1 MSKERCRNH
10 TRADRMRRVALR
22 ATQYVVALGLLVLV
36 WRLAGPDAVGM
47 LAVADPG
54 WLMLAGVLLLAHT
67 VFAALRWRVTAA
79 PWGIDLTRKQAITEY
94 FLAQLVNTTLPGGVV
109 GDAGRAARSR
119 HHSGLGA
126 AAGAVAIERTIG
138 QLSLFVV
145 LGAAFVV
152 TLVVP
157 TGIVWP
163 TGIAVAVASA
173 LAAVSVAVAGAVAV
187 AVLALTAA
195 ARRAQPRPGG
205 RAARVLNGLRRS
217 LVATDV
223 LRAQGALS
231 AATTACILGAFA
243 CCVAAVGGRMS
254 IVAIAAVVPL
264 VLFAMLLPISIGG
277 WGVREGAAVALLPIA
292 GVAAAE
298 ALAASV
304 AFGIVALAVA
314 LPGLVAIWA
323 RRRTQSAENVPGSEH
338 VVLQHPFR
346 NALPEE
352 SPSTTGEPSHAAPR
366 SARASSVSSASP
378 VPHSA

>member
-1 MSKERCRNH
+1 
-10 TRADRMRRVALR
+10 
-22 ATQYVVALGLLVLV
+22 
-36 WRLAGPDAVGM
+36 
-47 LAVADPG
+47 
-54 WLMLAGVLLLAHT
+54 VLLLAHT

-79 PWGIDLTRKQAITEY
+79 PLGINLTRRLAITEY
-94 FLAQLVNTTLPGGVV
+94 FLAQLVNTTVPGGVV

-138 QLSLFVV
+138 QLSLCVV
-145 LGAAFVV
+145 LGAAFVI
-152 TLVVP
+152 TLVIP

-173 LAAVSVAVAGAVAV
+173 LAAVSVAVA
-187 AVLALTAA
+187 VLAVTVAA
-195 ARRAQPRPGG
+195 GRAQPRPGG
-205 RAARVLNGLRRS
+205 RPARVLDGLRRT

-223 LRAQGALS
+223 LRAQVALS

-264 VLFAMLLPISIGG
+264 VLLAMLLPMSIGG
-277 WGVREGAAVALLPIA
+277 WGVREGAAVALQPIA
-292 GVAAAE
+292 GVAAAD

-314 LPGLVAIWA
+314 LPGLFAIWA
-323 RRRTQSAENVPGSEH
+323 RRRTQRAEIVPGSEH

-346 NALPEE
+346 NALREE
-352 SPSTTGEPSHAAPR
+352 SPSTTDQPFRAAPR

>member
-1 MSKERCRNH
+1 MVL
-10 TRADRMRRVALR
+10 RV
-22 ATQYVVALGLLVLV
+22 TQSVVALGLLVLV
-36 WRLAGPDAVGM
+36 WRLAGPDAIGM
-47 LAVADPG
+47 LATANPG

-79 PWGIDLTRKQAITEY
+79 PLGIDLTRRQAITEY

-126 AAGAVAIERTIG
+126 AAGAVAMERTIG

-145 LGAAFVV
+145 LGAAFVI
-152 TLVVP
+152 TLVLP

-163 TGIAVAVASA
+163 TGIAVTVASV
-173 LAAVSVAVAGAVAV
+173 LVAVSVAV
-187 AVLALTAA
+187 LALAVA

-205 RAARVLNGLRRS
+205 RTARLLDGLRRT

-223 LRAQGALS
+223 LRAQVALS

-243 CCVAAVGGRMS
+243 CCIAAVGGTIS
-254 IVAIAAVVPL
+254 IVAVAAVVPL
-264 VLFAMLLPISIGG
+264 VLLAMLLPLSIGG

-304 AFGIVALAVA
+304 AFGIVASAVA

-323 RRRTQSAENVPGSEH
+323 RRRAQGAEIVPGSEH

-352 SPSTTGEPSHAAPR
+352 SPSTTDERSHAAP
-366 SARASSVSSASP
+366 
-378 VPHSA
+378 

>member
-1 MSKERCRNH
+1 MADERSRDR
-10 TRADRMRRVALR
+10 TRADRVRHVALR
-22 ATQYVVALGLLVLV
+22 ATQSVVAIGLLVLV
-36 WRLAGPDAVGM
+36 WRLAGPDAIGM
-47 LAVADPG
+47 LATADPV

-79 PWGIDLTRKQAITEY
+79 PLGIDLTRRQAITEY
-94 FLAQLVNTTLPGGVV
+94 FLAQLVNTTVPGGVV

-126 AAGAVAIERTIG
+126 AAGAVAMERTIG

-145 LGAAFVV
+145 FGAAFVL
-152 TLVVP
+152 TLVMP
-157 TGIVWP
+157 TGVVWP
-163 TGIAVAVASA
+163 TGIAVGIAGA
-173 LAAVSVAVAGAVAV
+173 LAAAAV
-187 AVLALTAA
+187 AVLALTVA
-195 ARRAQPRPGG
+195 ARRAQPRPDG
-205 RAARVLNGLRRS
+205 RVARILDGVRRS

-223 LRAQGALS
+223 LPAQVALS

-243 CCVAAVGGRMS
+243 CCVIAVGGTMS
-254 IVAIAAVVPL
+254 VVATAAVVPL

-323 RRRTQSAENVPGSEH
+323 RRRTHSTEIVAGSEH

-346 NALPEE
+346 TASPEE
-352 SPSTTGEPSHAAPR
+352 SPSTTDARFHAAP
-366 SARASSVSSASP
+366 
-378 VPHSA
+378 

>member
-1 MSKERCRNH
+1 MPKERCRDH

-22 ATQYVVALGLLVLV
+22 ATQPVVALGLLVLV
-36 WRLAGPDAVGM
+36 WRLAGPDAIGM
-47 LAVADPG
+47 LASADPG

-79 PWGIDLTRKQAITEY
+79 PLGIDLTQRQAITEY

-126 AAGAVAIERTIG
+126 AAGAVAMERTIG

-145 LGAAFVV
+145 LGAAFVI
-152 TLVVP
+152 TLVIP

-163 TGIAVAVASA
+163 TGIAVAIASA
-173 LAAVSVAVAGAVAV
+173 LTAVSVAVAV
-187 AVLALTAA
+187 AVLALTVA

-205 RAARVLNGLRRS
+205 RAARVLDGLRRS

-223 LRAQGALS
+223 LRAQVALS

-243 CCVAAVGGRMS
+243 CCVAAVGGRIS

-264 VLFAMLLPISIGG
+264 VLLAMLLPMSIGG

-323 RRRTQSAENVPGSEH
+323 RRRTQSAEIVPGSEH

-352 SPSTTGEPSHAAPR
+352 SPSTTDERSHAAP
-366 SARASSVSSASP
+366 
-378 VPHSA
+378 